1 MGFFSSKK
9 KVYVSS
15 VVYNLLGNQQ
25 PTQYLPT
32 VVFGGVLKQ
41 TDSLGTTIKDG
52 LLNGPGMRLRKFF
65 KWVRNSG
72 YADEVGLATSTF
84 YPDVPINKE
93 DLADIIKQQNPDY
106 ISVEVTSASINYYDY
121 TYIADQYVYNNRPDK
136 LNDDYIVEEFAVLI
150 GYHYVTVR
158 EKDDEG
164 HWVTKRKRI
173 DDYRYDIRITFTDG
187 TKAEI
192 NSSSYNKDG
201 QYLYAV
207 YIYTYEEENW
217 LGRPEIKQRTQYIVY
232 CKNTGNAQYDAF
244 FKEVVPLQK
253 TYAPYIPLRTW
264 NTFLGE
270 GYMPTTYEFAKKA
283 FKRAVGSNNYV
294 SLISDLKKN
303 KSIGDIDFAYVV
315 FGVALNTPYKE
326 GKQYIF
332 TYLYNLWL
340 NKRISDAISGKPEDV
355 YGSSFFNRVNN
366 PRQVNIKSNY
376 GSINYNIWFEWG
388 TMTHYYGTG
397 QAKAGLKEGDYHF
410 YAKNQVYSQED
421 EDGEVTTYTVE
432 HSYFCHQITPV
443 RYEVIDV
450 TNFTYANLIYKGKSV
465 VYSGLDAL
473 NGSDGPNETGFIIPL
488 QEQSFKESGLVYTS
502 QLAQSTYYCVFN
514 CYVVKKVRWYQSGI
528 FGFVIAIVIAVVVT
542 VVTWNPAAG
551 GAAAGAAIG
560 LVTSLA
566 SSIAQIHDKKNEAR
580 IEALQEQID
589 TLEQSYDSLGKSVE
603 KAYSSDASKL
613 INQQNVLLEQQKVL
627 IQQQIQEERSKKNAD
642 DNRIAEWEQQ
652 IADINNLIDENKEK
666 AIDAIFGEDVQSA
679 IENFSSAVADAR
691 ASNED
696 KAQAAKDTV
705 KKMMQQMVTESIK
718 SFIASSKKM
727 EEIRAKLQEFYVDNV
742 LSVWEQDY
750 ITDMAEK
757 LQKEIDNKFGWADSL
772 ISDSDT
778 SREGTKKGIATASQE
793 SVDENNARLNTIMGH
808 TYSINQNTL
817 ETRKE
822 ATATRMTMQDIR
834 DLGRTAVEY
843 LGTIAKNTAELYETN
858 KRLRKIEQSVDDI
871 NTRGVTLK

>member
-15 VVYNLLGNQQ
+15 VVYNLLGDQQ

-41 TDSLGTTIKDG
+41 ADSLGITIKDG

-93 DLADIIKQQNPDY
+93 NLANIIKQQNPNY

-164 HWVTKRKRI
+164 NWVTRRKRI

-207 YIYTYEEENW
+207 YIYTYEEEDW

-244 FKEVVPLQK
+244 FKEVVPLQR
-253 TYAPYIPLRTW
+253 TYAPYIPIRTW

-270 GYMPTTYEFAKKA
+270 GYMPTTYKFAKKA
-283 FKRAVGSNNYV
+283 FKRAIGSNNYD

-340 NKRISDAISGKPEDV
+340 NKRISDSISGKPEDV
-355 YGSSFFNRVNN
+355 YGSSFLRRVNN
-366 PRQVNIKSNY
+366 PRRVNIKSNY

-388 TMTHYYGTG
+388 TMTHYYKIG
-397 QAKAGLKEGDYHF
+397 QAKSGLKEGDYYF
-410 YAKNQVYSQED
+410 YAKNKEHPQRD
-421 EDGEVTTYTVE
+421 EDGEITTYTVE
-432 HSYFCHQITPV
+432 HSYFCHQITST
-443 RYEVIDV
+443 RYEVIEL

-465 VYSGLDAL
+465 IYSALDAL

-528 FGFVIAIVIAVVVT
+528 FSFVLAIVIAVVVT

-551 GAAAGAAIG
+551 GAAAGAAAG
-560 LVTSLA
+560 TGAAAGAAVGAA
-566 SSIAQIHDKKNEAR
+566 SSTLAGAIMGAVANAIAGMIVLNIVTEVAKGLFGDKVGSIIGAVVSIVVMNVANGVMNGMSVS
-580 IEALQEQID
+580 EALTQLSSAPQMLKLANVVVSGIKDAINADTQEIYNKSQ
-589 TLEQSYDSLGKSVE
+589 TMLQEYEQRSE
-603 KAYSSDASKL
+603 EISKL
-613 INQQNVLLEQQKVL
+613 QAELFNQTLDITSITDALKSYSYEPRDSYL
-627 IQQQIQEERSKKNAD
+627 
-642 DNRIAEWEQQ
+642 NRTLMTGSDIAELTM
-652 IADINNLIDENKEK
+652 NLIH
-666 AIDAIFGEDVQSA
+666 
-679 IENFSSAVADAR
+679 NFTDYSM
-691 ASNED
+691 N
-696 KAQAAKDTV
+696 
-705 KKMMQQMVTESIK
+705 TE
-718 SFIASSKKM
+718 
-727 EEIRAKLQEFYVDNV
+727 L
-742 LSVWEQDY
+742 
-750 ITDMAEK
+750 
-757 LQKEIDNKFGWADSL
+757 
-772 ISDSDT
+772 
-778 SREGTKKGIATASQE
+778 
-793 SVDENNARLNTIMGH
+793 TI
-808 TYSINQNTL
+808 
-817 ETRKE
+817 
-822 ATATRMTMQDIR
+822 
-834 DLGRTAVEY
+834 
-843 LGTIAKNTAELYETN
+843 
-858 KRLRKIEQSVDDI
+858 
-871 NTRGVTLK
+871 

>member
-15 VVYNLLGNQQ
+15 VVYNLLGDQQ

-41 TDSLGTTIKDG
+41 TDSLGLTIKDG

-93 DLADIIKQQNPDY
+93 DLANIIKQQNPDY

-121 TYIADQYVYNNRPDK
+121 TYIADQYVYNNRSDK

-164 HWVTKRKRI
+164 HWTTKRKRI
-173 DDYRYDIRITFTDG
+173 NDYRYDIRITFTDG

-207 YIYTYEEENW
+207 YICTYEDEDW

-232 CKNTGNAQYDAF
+232 CKSTGNAQYDAF

-270 GYMPTTYEFAKKA
+270 GYMSTTYEFAKKA
-283 FKRAVGSNNYV
+283 FKRAVGSNNYD

-340 NKRISDAISGKPEDV
+340 NKRISDAISGKPEDA
-355 YGSSFFNRVNN
+355 YGSSFFRRVNN

-397 QAKAGLKEGDYHF
+397 QARAGLEEGDYYF
-410 YAKNQVYSQED
+410 YAKNKLHEQKD
-421 EDGEVTTYTVE
+421 EDGETTTYSVE

-443 RYEVIDV
+443 RYEVIEV

-551 GAAAGAAIG
+551 GAAAGAAAG
-560 LVTSLA
+560 TGAAAGAAVGAA
-566 SSIAQIHDKKNEAR
+566 SSTLAGAIMGAVANAIAGMIVLNIVTEVAKGLFGDKIGSIVGAVASIVVMNVANGLMNGMSVS
-580 IEALQEQID
+580 EALTQLSSAPQMLKLANAVVSGITDAINADTQEIYNKSQ
-589 TLEQSYDSLGKSVE
+589 TMLQEYEQRSE
-603 KAYSSDASKL
+603 EISKL
-613 INQQNVLLEQQKVL
+613 QAELFNQTLDITSITDALKSYSYEPRDSYL
-627 IQQQIQEERSKKNAD
+627 SRTLMTGSD
-642 DNRIAEWEQQ
+642 IAELTM
-652 IADINNLIDENKEK
+652 NLIH
-666 AIDAIFGEDVQSA
+666 
-679 IENFSSAVADAR
+679 NFTDYSM
-691 ASNED
+691 N
-696 KAQAAKDTV
+696 
-705 KKMMQQMVTESIK
+705 TE
-718 SFIASSKKM
+718 
-727 EEIRAKLQEFYVDNV
+727 L
-742 LSVWEQDY
+742 
-750 ITDMAEK
+750 
-757 LQKEIDNKFGWADSL
+757 
-772 ISDSDT
+772 
-778 SREGTKKGIATASQE
+778 
-793 SVDENNARLNTIMGH
+793 TI
-808 TYSINQNTL
+808 
-817 ETRKE
+817 
-822 ATATRMTMQDIR
+822 
-834 DLGRTAVEY
+834 
-843 LGTIAKNTAELYETN
+843 
-858 KRLRKIEQSVDDI
+858 
-871 NTRGVTLK
+871 

>member
-32 VVFGGVLKQ
+32 VVFGGILKQ
-41 TDSLGTTIKDG
+41 TDSLGITIKDG
-52 LLNGPGMRLRKFF
+52 LLNGPGMRLRNFF

-93 DLADIIKQQNPDY
+93 NLANITKQQNPDY

-136 LNDDYIVEEFAVLI
+136 LNDAYTVEEFAVLI
-150 GYHYVTVR
+150 GYHYVEIR
-158 EKDDEG
+158 EQDDEG
-164 HWVTKRKRI
+164 RWITRKKRI
-173 DDYRYDIRITFTDG
+173 NDYRYDIRITFTDG
-187 TKAEI
+187 TKVEI

-207 YIYTYEEENW
+207 YIYTYEDEDW

-232 CKNTGNAQYDAF
+232 CKGTGNAQYDAF

-283 FKRAVGSNNYV
+283 FKRAVGSNNYD

-303 KSIGDIDFAYVV
+303 KSIGDIDFAYIV

-340 NKRISDAISGKPEDV
+340 NKRISGSMSVKPDDIF
-355 YGSSFFNRVNN
+355 GNILSKLLGN
-366 PRQVNIKSNY
+366 PRRINIKSNY

-388 TMTHYYGTG
+388 TMSHYYETG
-397 QAKAGLKEGDYHF
+397 QARAGLEEGDYHF
-410 YAKNQVYSQED
+410 YAKNKEQLQRD
-421 EDGEVTTYTVE
+421 EDGEITTYTVE
-432 HSYFCHQITPV
+432 HSYFCHQITPA
-443 RYEVIDV
+443 RYEVIEL

-465 VYSGLDAL
+465 IYSALDAL

-528 FGFVIAIVIAVVVT
+528 FGFVLSIVIAVVIT

-551 GAAAGAAIG
+551 GAAAGAAAG
-560 LVTSLA
+560 TGAAAGAAVGAA
-566 SSIAQIHDKKNEAR
+566 SSTLAGAIMGAVANAIAGMIVLNIVTEVAKGLFGDKIGSIVGAVASIVVMNVANGLMNGMSVS
-580 IEALQEQID
+580 EALTQLSSASQMLKLANAVVSGIKDAINVDTQEIYNKSQ
-589 TLEQSYDSLGKSVE
+589 TMLQEYEQRSE
-603 KAYSSDASKL
+603 EISKL
-613 INQQNVLLEQQKVL
+613 QAELFNQTLDITSITDALKSYSYEPRDSYL
-627 IQQQIQEERSKKNAD
+627 
-642 DNRIAEWEQQ
+642 NRTLMTGSDIAE
-652 IADINNLIDENKEK
+652 
-666 AIDAIFGEDVQSA
+666 
-679 IENFSSAVADAR
+679 
-691 ASNED
+691 
-696 KAQAAKDTV
+696 
-705 KKMMQQMVTESIK
+705 
-718 SFIASSKKM
+718 
-727 EEIRAKLQEFYVDNV
+727 
-742 LSVWEQDY
+742 
-750 ITDMAEK
+750 
-757 LQKEIDNKFGWADSL
+757 
-772 ISDSDT
+772 
-778 SREGTKKGIATASQE
+778 
-793 SVDENNARLNTIMGH
+793 
-808 TYSINQNTL
+808 
-817 ETRKE
+817 
-822 ATATRMTMQDIR
+822 MTM
-834 DLGRTAVEY
+834 DLIHNFTNYSMNTE
-843 LGTIAKNTAELYETN
+843 LTI
-858 KRLRKIEQSVDDI
+858 
-871 NTRGVTLK
+871 

>member
-15 VVYNLLGNQQ
+15 VVYNLLGDQQ

-41 TDSLGTTIKDG
+41 TDSLGITIKDG
-52 LLNGPGMRLRKFF
+52 LLNGPGMRLRNFF
-65 KWVRNSG
+65 KWVRSSG

-93 DLADIIKQQNPDY
+93 NLANIIKQRNPDY
-106 ISVEVTSASINYYDY
+106 ISVEVISASINYYDY

-136 LNDDYIVEEFAVLI
+136 LNDDYTVEEFAVLI
-150 GYHYVTVR
+150 GYHYVRVR

-164 HWVTKRKRI
+164 NWVTRRKRV

-187 TKAEI
+187 TKVEI

-201 QYLYAV
+201 QYLYAT
-207 YIYTYEEENW
+207 YIYTYEEKNW
-217 LGRPEIKQRTQYIVY
+217 LGRPEIKQKMQYIVY

-244 FKEVVPLQK
+244 FKEVVPLQR

-270 GYMPTTYEFAKKA
+270 GYMPSTYEFAKKA
-283 FKRAVGSNNYV
+283 FKRAVGSNNYD

-303 KSIGDIDFAYVV
+303 KSIGDIDFAYIV

-340 NKRISDAISGKPEDV
+340 NKQISDSISGKPEDA

-397 QAKAGLKEGDYHF
+397 QAKAGLEEGDYHF
-410 YAKNQVYSQED
+410 YAENKKYKTKD
-421 EDGEVTTYTVE
+421 EDGEETTYTVE

-443 RYEVIDV
+443 RYEVIEV

-528 FGFVIAIVIAVVVT
+528 FGFVLAIVIAVVIT

-551 GAAAGAAIG
+551 GAAAGAAAG
-560 LVTSLA
+560 TGAAAGAAVGAA
-566 SSIAQIHDKKNEAR
+566 SSTLAGAIMGAVANAIAGMIVLNIVTEVAKGLFGDKIGSIVGAVASIVVMNVANGLMNG
-580 IEALQEQID
+580 ISVSEALTKLSSASQMLKLANAVVSGITDAINADTQEIYNKSQ
-589 TLEQSYDSLGKSVE
+589 TMLQEYEQRSE
-603 KAYSSDASKL
+603 EISKL
-613 INQQNVLLEQQKVL
+613 QAELFNQTLDITSITDALKSYSYEPRDSYL
-627 IQQQIQEERSKKNAD
+627 
-642 DNRIAEWEQQ
+642 NRTLMTGSDIAETTM
-652 IADINNLIDENKEK
+652 DLIH
-666 AIDAIFGEDVQSA
+666 
-679 IENFSSAVADAR
+679 
-691 ASNED
+691 
-696 KAQAAKDTV
+696 
-705 KKMMQQMVTESIK
+705 
-718 SFIASSKKM
+718 SFVDYSLST
-727 EEIRAKLQEFYVDNV
+727 KLNV
-742 LSVWEQDY
+742 
-750 ITDMAEK
+750 
-757 LQKEIDNKFGWADSL
+757 
-772 ISDSDT
+772 
-778 SREGTKKGIATASQE
+778 
-793 SVDENNARLNTIMGH
+793 
-808 TYSINQNTL
+808 
-817 ETRKE
+817 
-822 ATATRMTMQDIR
+822 
-834 DLGRTAVEY
+834 
-843 LGTIAKNTAELYETN
+843 
-858 KRLRKIEQSVDDI
+858 
-871 NTRGVTLK
+871 

>member
-15 VVYNLLGNQQ
+15 VVYNLLGDQQ

-41 TDSLGTTIKDG
+41 TDSLGITIKDG

-93 DLADIIKQQNPDY
+93 NLANVIKQQNPDY

-136 LNDDYIVEEFAVLI
+136 LNDDYIVEEFTVLI
-150 GYHYVTVR
+150 GYHYVEVR

-173 DDYRYDIRITFTDG
+173 NDYRYGIRITFTDG
-187 TKAEI
+187 TKVEI
-192 NSSSYNKDG
+192 DSSSYDKYG

-207 YIYTYEEENW
+207 YIYTYEDKDW
-217 LGRPEIKQRTQYIVY
+217 LEKPEIKQRTQYIVY
-232 CKNTGNAQYDAF
+232 CRGTGNTQYDAF

-283 FKRAVGSNNYV
+283 FKRAVGSNNYD

-303 KSIGDIDFAYVV
+303 NSIGDIDFAYVV

-340 NKRISDAISGKPEDV
+340 NKRISGSISVKPEDNFII
-355 YGSSFFNRVNN
+355 SFFKRISN
-366 PRQVNIKSNY
+366 PSRINIKSNY

-388 TMTHYYGTG
+388 TMSHYYETG
-397 QAKAGLKEGDYHF
+397 QARAGLKEGDYYF
-410 YAKNQVYSQED
+410 YAKNKEHPQRD
-421 EDGEVTTYTVE
+421 EDGEITTYTVE
-432 HSYFCHQITPV
+432 HSYFCHQITST
-443 RYEVIDV
+443 RYEVIEL

-465 VYSGLDAL
+465 IYSALDAL
-473 NGSDGPNETGFIIPL
+473 NGSDEPNETGFIIPL

-528 FGFVIAIVIAVVVT
+528 FGFVVAIVIAVVVT

-551 GAAAGAAIG
+551 GAAAGAAAG
-560 LVTSLA
+560 TGAAAGAAVGAA
-566 SSIAQIHDKKNEAR
+566 SSTLAGAIMGAVANAIAGMIVLNIVTEVAKGLFGDKVGSIIGAVASIVVMNVANGVMNGMSVS
-580 IEALQEQID
+580 EALTQLSSAPQMLKLANAVVSGIKDTINADTQEIYNKSQ
-589 TLEQSYDSLGKSVE
+589 TMLQEYEQRSE
-603 KAYSSDASKL
+603 EISKL
-613 INQQNVLLEQQKVL
+613 QAELFNQTLDITSITDALKSYSYEPRDSYL
-627 IQQQIQEERSKKNAD
+627 
-642 DNRIAEWEQQ
+642 NRTLMTGSDIAELTM
-652 IADINNLIDENKEK
+652 NLIH
-666 AIDAIFGEDVQSA
+666 
-679 IENFSSAVADAR
+679 NFTDYSM
-691 ASNED
+691 N
-696 KAQAAKDTV
+696 
-705 KKMMQQMVTESIK
+705 TE
-718 SFIASSKKM
+718 
-727 EEIRAKLQEFYVDNV
+727 L
-742 LSVWEQDY
+742 
-750 ITDMAEK
+750 
-757 LQKEIDNKFGWADSL
+757 
-772 ISDSDT
+772 
-778 SREGTKKGIATASQE
+778 
-793 SVDENNARLNTIMGH
+793 TI
-808 TYSINQNTL
+808 
-817 ETRKE
+817 
-822 ATATRMTMQDIR
+822 
-834 DLGRTAVEY
+834 
-843 LGTIAKNTAELYETN
+843 
-858 KRLRKIEQSVDDI
+858 
-871 NTRGVTLK
+871 

>member
-15 VVYNLLGNQQ
+15 VVYNLLGDQQ

-32 VVFGGVLKQ
+32 VVFGGVLRQ
-41 TDSLGTTIKDG
+41 TDSLGMTIKDG

-201 QYLYAV
+201 QYLYAT
-207 YIYTYEEENW
+207 YIYTYEDEDW
-217 LGRPEIKQRTQYIVY
+217 LGRPEIKQKTQYIVY
-232 CKNTGNAQYDAF
+232 CKNTGNAQYDTF

-270 GYMPTTYEFAKKA
+270 GYMPTTYEFARKA
-283 FKRAVGSNNYV
+283 FKRAVGSNNYD

-340 NKRISDAISGKPEDV
+340 NKRISDSISGKPEDA
-355 YGSSFFNRVNN
+355 YGSGLFNRVNN
-366 PRQVNIKSNY
+366 PRQINIKSNY

-397 QAKAGLKEGDYHF
+397 QAKAGLEEGDYYF
-410 YAKNQVYSQED
+410 YAKNQKHSKED

-551 GAAAGAAIG
+551 GAAAGAAAG
-560 LVTSLA
+560 TGAAAGAAVGAA
-566 SSIAQIHDKKNEAR
+566 SSTLAGAIMGAVANAIAGMIVLNIVTEVAKGLFGDKVGSIIGAVASLVVMNVANGLMNG
-580 IEALQEQID
+580 ISVSEALTQLSSAPQMLQLANSVISGITGAINVDTQEIYNKSQ
-589 TLEQSYDSLGKSVE
+589 TMLQEYEQRSE
-603 KAYSSDASKL
+603 EISKL
-613 INQQNVLLEQQKVL
+613 QAELFNQTLDITSITDALKSYSYEPRDSYL
-627 IQQQIQEERSKKNAD
+627 
-642 DNRIAEWEQQ
+642 NRTLMTGSDIAEMTM
-652 IADINNLIDENKEK
+652 NLIH
-666 AIDAIFGEDVQSA
+666 
-679 IENFSSAVADAR
+679 NFTDYSM
-691 ASNED
+691 N
-696 KAQAAKDTV
+696 
-705 KKMMQQMVTESIK
+705 TE
-718 SFIASSKKM
+718 
-727 EEIRAKLQEFYVDNV
+727 L
-742 LSVWEQDY
+742 
-750 ITDMAEK
+750 
-757 LQKEIDNKFGWADSL
+757 
-772 ISDSDT
+772 
-778 SREGTKKGIATASQE
+778 
-793 SVDENNARLNTIMGH
+793 TI
-808 TYSINQNTL
+808 
-817 ETRKE
+817 
-822 ATATRMTMQDIR
+822 
-834 DLGRTAVEY
+834 
-843 LGTIAKNTAELYETN
+843 
-858 KRLRKIEQSVDDI
+858 
-871 NTRGVTLK
+871 